1 MSYID
6 KIIIWKGWGFCHQSC
21 IREDHLKNDLQMVK
35 LTTLSDNF
43 CKVRVPV
50 KVEKNVFK
58 NTKEMQKKSPMRP
71 HFFYFDRLPY
81 KYFFLTVCY
90 LFCFFCVSILLQEIG
105 HHQEDNLG
113 SQLVVNTRRE
123 LCAGFVNTINFTLFN
138 YTRNKWRW
146 KGKKR

>member
-1 MSYID
+1 
-6 KIIIWKGWGFCHQSC
+6 
-21 IREDHLKNDLQMVK
+21 
-35 LTTLSDNF
+35 
-43 CKVRVPV
+43 
-50 KVEKNVFK
+50 
-58 NTKEMQKKSPMRP
+58 MRP

-90 LFCFFCVSILLQEIG
+90 LFCFFCVSILFQEIG

-146 KGKKR
+146 KGKKRSSLFVQRIELWVYDNPLSIFFKDSNFPNLIT